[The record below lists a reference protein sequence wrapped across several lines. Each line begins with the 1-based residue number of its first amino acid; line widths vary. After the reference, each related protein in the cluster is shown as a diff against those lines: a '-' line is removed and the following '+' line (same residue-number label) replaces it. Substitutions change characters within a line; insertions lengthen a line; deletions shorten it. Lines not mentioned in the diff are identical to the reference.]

1 MPPITDQKK
10 NGKFFTFPLPL
21 LYPMEPHTKTL
32 SRIFSYCVLTVGESS
47 LANLPEETADGILS
61 RAASPD
67 DFDDAEETHRHVV
80 LGCDRL
86 DVKIGTIRGVLA
98 EAKEAREIVR
108 ETERINGA
116 SPLVFVGAKLL
127 WECYKGEFPFRDF
140 TVLCAVNSVIGMKTT
155 PQLIRRTLLLAR
167 AAGFK
172 TPATYGKGCMKGF
185 KARPMMTVDE
195 LRWTLDKLEKRELFA
210 RAQASPRRV
219 YFSKGPR
226 EKLLADVAAIVAK
239 QSSTKIADR
248 RKDEREAMQ
257 KARGAASKSTDDL
270 AF

>member
-1 MPPITDQKK
+1 
-10 NGKFFTFPLPL
+10 
-21 LYPMEPHTKTL
+21 
-32 SRIFSYCVLTVGESS
+32 
-47 LANLPEETADGILS
+47 
-61 RAASPD
+61 
-67 DFDDAEETHRHVV
+67 
-80 LGCDRL
+80 
-86 DVKIGTIRGVLA
+86 
-98 EAKEAREIVR
+98 
-108 ETERINGA
+108 
-116 SPLVFVGAKLL
+116 
-127 WECYKGEFPFRDF
+127 
-140 TVLCAVNSVIGMKTT
+140 
-155 PQLIRRTLLLAR
+155 
-167 AAGFK
+167 
-172 TPATYGKGCMKGF
+172 
-185 KARPMMTVDE
+185 MTVDE